1 MALVAQSSAFS
12 SFVSSRHISAQ
23 DTQNEHSTGHGASL
37 GLQLVVLFHW
47 RLWQLLP
54 TERLFVPG

>member
-37 GLQLVVLFHW
+37 GLQLVV
-47 RLWQLLP
+47 
-54 TERLFVPG
+54 